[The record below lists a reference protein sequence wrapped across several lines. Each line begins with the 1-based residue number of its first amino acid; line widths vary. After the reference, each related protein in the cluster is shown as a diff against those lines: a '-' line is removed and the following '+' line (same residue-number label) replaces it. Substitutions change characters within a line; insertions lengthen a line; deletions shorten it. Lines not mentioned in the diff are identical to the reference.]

1 MQPDSSALSNEGK
14 TDAAKRQDITPPPGL
29 RGRVQRLVES
39 QWFQFGI
46 MGVILVNAVALG
58 LETSGVVMGAVGP
71 LLMIVD
77 VASLTIFVIEI
88 ALKLFAYR
96 LAFFRQAWN
105 IFDFLIV
112 AVTLM
117 PFLGQS
123 VSVLRAL
130 RILRAFR
137 LMSMVPK
144 MRVVVQA
151 LVVAIPGMS
160 SILALLSLVF
170 YVFAVMATKLFG
182 EAFPEWF
189 GTIGS
194 SLYTLFQV
202 MTLESWSMGIV
213 RPVMDVFPLAWLY
226 FIPFILLTTFAVL
239 NLFIAVVVDAMQEMH
254 RVEDEQKTGT
264 EEVSLESRSSDEA
277 HSTALILS
285 ELRELR
291 AEVADLRA
299 QKSG

>member
-1 MQPDSSALSNEGK
+1 MS
-14 TDAAKRQDITPPPGL
+14 
-29 RGRVQRLVES
+29 
-39 QWFQFGI
+39 
-46 MGVILVNAVALG
+46 VI
-58 LETSGVVMGAVGP
+58 
-71 LLMIVD
+71 
-77 VASLTIFVIEI
+77 
-88 ALKLFAYR
+88 
-96 LAFFRQAWN
+96 
-105 IFDFLIV
+105 
-112 AVTLM
+112 
-117 PFLGQS
+117 
-123 VSVLRAL
+123 RAL
-130 RILRAFR
+130 RILRAFWM
-137 LMSMVPK
+137 MSLVLK

-151 LVVAIPGMS
+151 LVFAIPGMS

-239 NLFIAVVVDAMQEMH
+239 NLFIAVVVDAMQEMQ
-254 RVEDEQKTGT
+254 RVEDEQKTGA
-264 EEVSLESRSSDEA
+264 EEVSVESRSGDEA
-277 HSTALILS
+277 RSTALILS